1 MKRLNKKGFT
11 LIELIAVLLILG
23 VLGTFVAKRY
33 IGFSDST
40 KGNVEAVQTT
50 AQSRKD
56 GLYKYAG
63 IEERSEEDAA
73 DDVETEEE
81 NNSE

>member
-11 LIELIAVLLILG
+11 LIELIAVLLIIG
-23 VLGTFVAKRY
+23 VLGTFIAKRY
-33 IGFSDST
+33 IGFDIHA
-40 KGNVEAVQTT
+40 KEKIEAVQQT

-63 IEERSEEDAA
+63 IEKSEEDAA
-73 DDVETEEE
+73 TDVETEEE

>member
-1 MKRLNKKGFT
+1 MNKGFT

-33 IGFSDST
+33 MNFDTNS
-40 KGNVEAVQTT
+40 KAKVEAVQKT
-50 AQSRKD
+50 AQTRKD

-73 DDVETEEE
+73 NDVETEEE
-81 NNSE
+81 NSLE